1 MLLNDQDTRQPMLT
15 LFPSPQFFQLY
26 DLKVLEGEIPQKFEG
41 WSDNKMVLNKAAMKA
56 MGYTRLEDAFV
67 RSESPLWISVSEK
80 GEMEEGGT
88 KLMPVVAVIDDYYP
102 SHLTEGIK
110 PMAFVVGPSSGNSD
124 FLIAV
129 NPDKEKEVI
138 EYLKKTEKEI
148 YQILKKMNEV
158 QRHRGPDDEGIFLE
172 NGSRFAF
179 LPKEVKSYLILK
191 RRITM

>member
-1 MLLNDQDTRQPMLT
+1 MGYIKLHKNEVCKFARYSNERFARQDRIKQLLNECPHIEMWMNSHYSILRGGSICMLLNDQDTRQPMLT

-110 PMAFVVGPSSGNSD
+110 PDRKSVV
-124 FLIAV
+124 
-129 NPDKEKEVI
+129 
-138 EYLKKTEKEI
+138 
-148 YQILKKMNEV
+148 
-158 QRHRGPDDEGIFLE
+158 
-172 NGSRFAF
+172 
-179 LPKEVKSYLILK
+179 
-191 RRITM
+191 